1 MRTGFSLDIYASH
14 TREIAFQKAVDDS
27 YYLLRRFSTWIVE
40 WSRDSLVMHAAI
52 VYGKDVLVAL
62 KPSKFSTGAY
72 GKDTLLIVLT
82 TF

>member
-1 MRTGFSLDIYASH
+1 
-14 TREIAFQKAVDDS
+14 
-27 YYLLRRFSTWIVE
+27 
-40 WSRDSLVMHAAI
+40 MHAAI